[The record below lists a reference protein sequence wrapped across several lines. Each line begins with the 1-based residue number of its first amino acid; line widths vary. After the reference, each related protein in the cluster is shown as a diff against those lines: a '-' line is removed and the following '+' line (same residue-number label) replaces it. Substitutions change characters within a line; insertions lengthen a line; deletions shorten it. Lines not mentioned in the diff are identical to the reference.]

1 MMATRTRI
9 RAAVNVYTALLW
21 LYPRAHREAY
31 GALMI
36 QLFRDQCNDAYALR
50 GVRGLLTT
58 CFRTLLDL
66 AVTIVQ
72 EHLRVAAD
80 AGLTNDPVT
89 PLPWGQVGLA
99 ILPGVLIMVE
109 RVSLVSWGAAPL
121 PAWTQHLNV
130 HSWLWTSAVLI
141 AWSLIRYRR
150 IVPWAYP
157 AAGIVASQL
166 GSYIP
171 HLALMLVLVGG
182 LILWQQHHRLRA
194 SVFTWIAVGALVAAS
209 LSISGLLGSL
219 AVVIILLPGTLGLT
233 AVSRDRLYATLLVTG
248 LIWWFV
254 DTVID
259 PAYGLLIYTD
269 ATSTVRTLRTLPA
282 LFTVV
287 LPVLG
292 VLRARRTFEQ
302 LVTVT
307 LVPFIG
313 IVLMEVVRL
322 ALLLSVAYP
331 LRLTGWT
338 AALGSAVQVAAALAL
353 VAITYAHY
361 DSRPI
366 GGEAQRTS

>member
-80 AGLTNDPVT
+80 AGLTNEPVT

-99 ILPGVLIMVE
+99 ILPGTLIMIE
-109 RVSLVSWGAAPL
+109 RAGLLPWDPFSPA
-121 PAWTQHLNV
+121 PAWKQQWNLN
-130 HSWLWTSAVLI
+130 SWLWVSAVLI
-141 AWSLIRYRR
+141 AWSLVRYRR

-182 LILWQQHHRLRA
+182 LILWQHHHRLRA
-194 SVFTWIAVGALVAAS
+194 SAFTWIAVGALVAAS

-233 AVSRDRLYATLLVTG
+233 TVSRDRLSATLLVTG

-254 DTVID
+254 DTVIN
-259 PAYGLLIYTD
+259 
-269 ATSTVRTLRTLPA
+269 
-282 LFTVV
+282 
-287 LPVLG
+287 
-292 VLRARRTFEQ
+292 TF
-302 LVTVT
+302 
-307 LVPFIG
+307 
-313 IVLMEVVRL
+313 
-322 ALLLSVAYP
+322 AN
-331 LRLTGWT
+331 
-338 AALGSAVQVAAALAL
+338 
-353 VAITYAHY
+353 
-361 DSRPI
+361 
-366 GGEAQRTS
+366 